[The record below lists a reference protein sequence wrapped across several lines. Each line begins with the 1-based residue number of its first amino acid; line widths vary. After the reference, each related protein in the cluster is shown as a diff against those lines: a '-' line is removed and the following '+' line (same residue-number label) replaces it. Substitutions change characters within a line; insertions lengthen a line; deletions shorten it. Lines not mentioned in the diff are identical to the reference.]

1 MSARKSAPAP
11 GQDPFC
17 CERGGS
23 GGEGDQRV
31 AMAESICRYPSD
43 AGSREGEGEGEVDK
57 VKAETKTNGSV
68 KGEGSHSYS
77 PLTIASWR

>member
-1 MSARKSAPAP
+1 MSACKSAPAP

-23 GGEGDQRV
+23 SGEDGQRV
-31 AMAESICRYPSD
+31 AVTVGICRYPSD
-43 AGSREGEGEGEVDK
+43 AGSKEGEGEDK

-68 KGEGSHSYS
+68 RGEGSHSYS
-77 PLTIASWR
+77 PLTIASCR

>member
-1 MSARKSAPAP
+1 MSACKSAPAL

-23 GGEGDQRV
+23 GGEGGHRV
-31 AMAESICRYPSD
+31 ATTGSICRYPSD
-43 AGSREGEGEGEVDK
+43 TGSREGEGREK
-57 VKAETKTNGSV
+57 VKAETKTKGSV

-77 PLTIASWR
+77 PLTKASWR